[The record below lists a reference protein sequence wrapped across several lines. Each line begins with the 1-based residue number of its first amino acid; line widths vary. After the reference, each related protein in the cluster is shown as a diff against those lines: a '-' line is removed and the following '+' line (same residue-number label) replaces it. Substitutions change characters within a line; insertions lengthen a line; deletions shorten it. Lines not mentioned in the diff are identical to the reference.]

1 MKTFFPKK
9 EDIKH
14 DWYLVNAEDMVL
26 GRLASEIAKILS
38 GKHKPAYTPHL
49 DMGDYVVVT
58 NVDKIATTGKKEEE
72 KIYKTFSG
80 YPGGLKTKTYK
91 QVHGGSPTD
100 ILVHAV
106 KGMLPRTKHRKNMM
120 RRLKLFLGKEHKHT
134 AQQPQKLEL

>member
-14 DWYLVNAEDMVL
+14 DWYLVDAEDKVL
-26 GRLASEIAKILS
+26 GRLATEIARILS

-49 DMGDYVVVT
+49 DMGDYVVVI
-58 NVDKIATTGKKEEE
+58 NIDKIITTGNKQEE

-91 QVHGGSPTD
+91 QVKGDSPVD
-100 ILVHAV
+100 ILTHAV
-106 KGMLPRTKHRKNMM
+106 KGMLPRTKHRKDMM
-120 RRLKLFLGKEHKHT
+120 RRLKLFVGKEHNHI
-134 AQQPQKLEL
+134 AQQPEKLEL